1 MTGLTTS
8 WPKSATITVSLPN
21 IDWDHPNAIS
31 AARELMAATNR
42 RQIEVRGVCILYE
55 EVMVAIQGLVLS
67 TSRVIVS
74 NMLLQGIVLWSLTLL
89 K

>member
-1 MTGLTTS
+1 
-8 WPKSATITVSLPN
+8 
-21 IDWDHPNAIS
+21 
-31 AARELMAATNR
+31 MAATNR